1 MGEGLSASEAVAGPK
16 ARASTPLVP
25 GSLVPAGQRFDLAII
40 ILNYRTPQ
48 LTLDCL
54 ASLAVQ
60 VDPGAIDVVVLDNA
74 SGDGSAEA
82 IEQGIE
88 QANWSA
94 WARVVRSPENGGFSA
109 GNNLGVRSADAQAYL
124 FLNSDTIVRPGAVGS
139 LLRAVG
145 QTGGVVG
152 AHLEWPDGREQENR
166 RAYSRPLHELARG
179 AQTSVISRWAGRS
192 LPEAR
197 GGRAGLIAAP
207 WLSFACIAVARGVI
221 EEIGGLDDGFFMYFE
236 DMDFCRRAAEAG
248 FPVGLASDAHV
259 VHLKGGTS
267 PVQSQTAER
276 ARRPAYY
283 YAARSRYFAKHYG
296 RTGLWRANMAW
307 HLGRVVGGLREV
319 VGHKVP
325 HACERE
331 SRDIWIGWRSPLV
344 PWRPS

>member
-1 MGEGLSASEAVAGPK
+1 MGEGLSASEVVGGPNSP
-16 ARASTPLVP
+16 ASTQLVP
-25 GSLVPAGQRFDLAII
+25 GSLAPSGQRFGLAII

-54 ASLAVQ
+54 ASLAAQ
-60 VDPGAIDVVVLDNA
+60 VDPAVIDVVVLDNA

-88 QANWSA
+88 QADWAA
-94 WARVVRSPENGGFSA
+94 WARVVRSRENGGFSA
-109 GNNLGVRSADAQAYL
+109 GNNLGVRSVDAQAYL

-139 LLRAVG
+139 ILRAVG

-192 LPEAR
+192 LPEATT
-197 GGRAGLIAAP
+197 GSAGLIAAP

-221 EEIGGLDDGFFMYFE
+221 EAIGGLDDGFFMYFE
-236 DMDFCRRAAEAG
+236 DMDYCRRAAEVG
-248 FPVGLASDAHV
+248 FRVAMAPDARV

-267 PVQSQTAER
+267 PVQSQTAAL

-296 RTGLWRANMAW
+296 RFGLWRANLAW
-307 HLGRVVGGLREV
+307 HAGRVIGWLREV
-319 VGHKVP
+319 VGHKPP

-331 SRDIWIGWRSPLV
+331 SSDIWIGWRAPLR
-344 PWRPS
+344 PWRPR

>member
-152 AHLEWPDGREQENR
+152 AL
-166 RAYSRPLHELARG
+166 
-179 AQTSVISRWAGRS
+179 S
-192 LPEAR
+192 L
-197 GGRAGLIAAP
+197 IH
-207 WLSFACIAVARGVI
+207 I
-221 EEIGGLDDGFFMYFE
+221 
-236 DMDFCRRAAEAG
+236 
-248 FPVGLASDAHV
+248 
-259 VHLKGGTS
+259 
-267 PVQSQTAER
+267 
-276 ARRPAYY
+276 
-283 YAARSRYFAKHYG
+283 
-296 RTGLWRANMAW
+296 
-307 HLGRVVGGLREV
+307 
-319 VGHKVP
+319 
-325 HACERE
+325 
-331 SRDIWIGWRSPLV
+331 
-344 PWRPS
+344 